1 MLTISK
7 PLTAGQAQSYHKKEF
22 TSKEQSYWARGQE
35 VQGEWQGQLAE
46 KYGLAGAVGNEEFAR
61 LSNGQHPLTG
71 EQLIRHRS
79 SHQYE
84 GIDGKTITTAEHRAG
99 WDATFSAPKSVS
111 LTALVGSDVRVREAH
126 RESVRTALDELQRYT
141 QARMG
146 GNHPA
151 ETTGKFVAAKFEHDT
166 ARPVDGYAAPQLH
179 THVVIFNL
187 TELENGQ
194 TRALQ
199 PQSLFASQQFA
210 TAVYQAE
217 LTYRLARLGYELEA
231 GRSGAPEIKGY
242 SQEYLDASSPRSQ
255 QIRAHLEKV
264 GLSSK
269 ESAEIA
275 AHSTR
280 DRKQI
285 LTPAEVLSAHR
296 QLAAEF
302 GNQADRVVAE
312 ARARTME
319 QRQPA
324 NSALR
329 AQEAVTFSR
338 DKHFEREAVVDERLL
353 MRDALRRGMG
363 KTTYEQVR
371 QSFENRVLK
380 GEFLATSPETKTV
393 GRLFT
398 TPETLS
404 AEREVIQRMRAGQG
418 QAEPV
423 VSFWE
428 AVAIAGQHPRLN
440 AAQTAAIEHVLTSRD
455 RIQGIQGVAGAG
467 KTTALD
473 VIRSAAE
480 GKGYLVEGFAPTSR
494 AAKHL
499 GNAGISAGT
508 LQAFLACGETAGP
521 PIDQKRLYFVDES
534 SLTSTNQMKEFLGR
548 LGPKDRVILVGDVR
562 QHQAIEAGRP
572 FEQLQDAG
580 MSTAKLHQI
589 VRQKDPELKT
599 AVENLA
605 RGDVSE
611 GIRALRIQG
620 RIREIADP
628 AGRVRE
634 IARDFAEKPTK
645 TLVISPDNAS
655 RRELNNAIRN
665 ELQSRGTVGREN
677 HTLRVLV
684 QQQDMTGADRRW
696 ACRYAV
702 NDQLRYSRGSNAVG
716 IDRGSYARVV
726 SINFDENLLTVETKG
741 GSFVT
746 YDPKRLSGVSIYRET
761 EQPFA
766 VGDRLQFTAP
776 DKSLGVANRELGS
789 IEHIST
795 EGNLT
800 VRLEN
805 GRIVE
810 LNPSENRHFDHGYA
824 VTSHSAQGLTA
835 DRVLINVDTSAHPD
849 LVNSRFAYV
858 SVSRAQHD
866 AQIYTNDAG
875 SLEARLGNDV
885 SKSSAIEFSHSAGEA
900 MAGWS
905 TGQSV

>member
-1 MLTISK
+1 M
-7 PLTAGQAQSYHKKEF
+7 
-22 TSKEQSYWARGQE
+22 
-35 VQGEWQGQLAE
+35 QGEWQGRLAE
-46 KYGLAGAVGNEEFAR
+46 KYGLAGSVGNEEFAR

-71 EQLIRHRS
+71 EQLVRHRS

-84 GIDGKTITTAEHRAG
+84 GADGKTITTAEHRAG

-111 LTALVGSDVRVREAH
+111 LTALVGGDVRVREAH
-126 RESVRTALDELQRYT
+126 RESVRTALDELERYT
-141 QARMG
+141 QARIG

-151 ETTGKFVAAKFEHDT
+151 ETTGKFVVAKFEHDT

-179 THVVIFNL
+179 THAVIFNL

-210 TAVYQAE
+210 TAVYQSE

-280 DRKQI
+280 DKKQI

-302 GNQADRVVAE
+302 GNQADRVVAD

-371 QSFENRVLK
+371 QNFENRVLK
-380 GEFLATSPETKTV
+380 GEFLATSPATRTV

-398 TPETLS
+398 TPETVS

-418 QAEPV
+418 QAEPI
-423 VSFWE
+423 VSPRE
-428 AVAIAGQHPRLN
+428 AVATTNKHSHLN
-440 AAQTAAIEHVLTSRD
+440 AAQTTAIEHVLTSRD
-455 RIQGIQGVAGAG
+455 RVQGIQGVAGAG

-473 VIRSAAE
+473 VIRVAAE
-480 GKGYLVEGFAPTSR
+480 GKGYTVEGFAPTSR
-494 AAKHL
+494 AAKQL
-499 GNAGISAGT
+499 GDAGISAGT
-508 LQAFLACGETAGP
+508 LQGFLARGDSGGHRL
-521 PIDQKRLYFVDES
+521 DQKRLYFVDES
-534 SLTSTNQMKEFLGR
+534 SLTSTNQMKEFLNR
-548 LGPKDRVILVGDVR
+548 LTPQDRVILVGDIR
-562 QHQAIEAGRP
+562 QHQAVEAGRP

-580 MSTAKLHQI
+580 MSTAKLDQI

-599 AVENLA
+599 AVEYLA

-611 GIRALRIQG
+611 GIRALRTQG

-628 AGRVRE
+628 AERVRE
-634 IARDFAEKPTK
+634 IARDFAENPTN
-645 TLVISPDNAS
+645 TLVVSPDNAS
-655 RRELNNAIRN
+655 RRELNNAIRT
-665 ELQSRGTVGREN
+665 ELQSKGIVAGEN
-677 HTLRVLV
+677 HMLKVLV
-684 QQQDMTGADRRW
+684 QQQDLTGADRRW
-696 ACRYAV
+696 AARYAV
-702 NDQLRYSRGSNAVG
+702 NDQLRYSRGSNAIG
-716 IDRGSYARVV
+716 IERGSYARVV
-726 SINFDENLLTVETKG
+726 STNLQENLLTVETKERRPRNLR
-741 GSFVT
+741 S
-746 YDPKRLSGVSIYRET
+746 
-761 EQPFA
+761 Q
-766 VGDRLQFTAP
+766 TA
-776 DKSLGVANRELGS
+776 
-789 IEHIST
+789 
-795 EGNLT
+795 
-800 VRLEN
+800 
-805 GRIVE
+805 
-810 LNPSENRHFDHGYA
+810 
-824 VTSHSAQGLTA
+824 
-835 DRVLINVDTSAHPD
+835 
-849 LVNSRFAYV
+849 
-858 SVSRAQHD
+858 
-866 AQIYTNDAG
+866 
-875 SLEARLGNDV
+875 
-885 SKSSAIEFSHSAGEA
+885 
-900 MAGWS
+900 
-905 TGQSV
+905 